1 MKALLPVYCRL
12 LGYFVI
18 ALALFLPFLMLM
30 IGKMTD
36 GNLLFYKECSKLL
49 MMIGALMILFA
60 FTKNES
66 KETEQNAIRL
76 PVMLYS

>member
-66 KETEQNAIRL
+66 KKRNKYAIRL

>member
-1 MKALLPVYCRL
+1 MKALLPVYCRP

-36 GNLLFYKECSKLL
+36 GNLWFCKD
-49 MMIGALMILFA
+49 
-60 FTKNES
+60 
-66 KETEQNAIRL
+66 R
-76 PVMLYS
+76 